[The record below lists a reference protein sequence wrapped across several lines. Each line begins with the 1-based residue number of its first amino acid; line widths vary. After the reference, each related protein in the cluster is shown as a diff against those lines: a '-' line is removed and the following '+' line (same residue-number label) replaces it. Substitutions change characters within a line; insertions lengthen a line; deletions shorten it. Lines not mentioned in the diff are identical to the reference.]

1 MHEETPAMAGGRF
14 LRHYDFHPPED
25 VRVFTTSVSGLR
37 RSDEKAVVYDV
48 PLDGLVLR
56 HYAFYDRWFAVNCT
70 LDARGRFVTE
80 PGPIDWC
87 FNCDITSPL
96 FSVGK
101 DLYSVDLFL
110 DVLVGPDVRMHV
122 TKDED
127 DLAHAIENGWLMAEE
142 QAGARRG
149 LEQLVEIMEGSGLVA
164 FLEQVCPFQAMDD
177 STTPPPMTKLRLAE
191 VPLLRSETRGTYFGR
206 RC

>member
-1 MHEETPAMAGGRF
+1 MHQEDLVAVAEAF
-14 LRHYDFHPPED
+14 LRHHDFHPPEE
-25 VRVFTTSVSGLR
+25 VQVFAASMSGLR
-37 RSDEKAVVYDV
+37 RWDEKAVVYDV
-48 PLDGLVLR
+48 PLDGLMLR

-70 LDARGRFVTE
+70 LERSGAFAME

-110 DVLVGPDVRMHV
+110 DVLVGPDGRTHV

-127 DLAHAIENGWLMAEE
+127 DLVHAIENGWLLAEE
-142 QAGARRG
+142 QAGAQRG
-149 LEQLVEIMEGSGLVA
+149 LEQLVEIMEGPGLVA
-164 FLEQVCPFQAMDD
+164 FLEQVSSFQALDD

-191 VPLLRSETRGTYFGR
+191 VPLLHLGTRGAYFGR
-206 RC
+206 RL